1 MPRLIDLDDPRVCH
15 ILCNLEPRWKPMA
28 EIDGDD
34 YNELNSVIEALM
46 GCVADPKEER
56 VKGIPTVVVSDD
68 VAKSDRIILAS
79 PLVQKEMVSADLFF
93 RAERDATNLTGEY
106 VTLYAEYERLR
117 KELDDLTEKIA
128 FDHEI
133 EEARKEWED

>member
-28 EIDGDD
+28 EINGDD
-34 YNELNSVIEALM
+34 YTELNSVIEALM
-46 GCVADPKEER
+46 GCAAEPKEER

-68 VAKSDRIILAS
+68 IAKCDRIILAS
-79 PLVQKEMVSADLFF
+79 PLIQKEMVAADLYF

-106 VTLYAEYERLR
+106 ATLYAKYEKLR
-117 KELDDLTEKIA
+117 KELDNLTEKIA

-133 EEARKEWED
+133 EEVRKEWED